1 MLFQFMTETVKIELN
16 GVILCTKNLKL
27 NETLESI
34 RNKIK
39 DKVVNA
45 LFLDKDGN
53 IIYKEDE
60 SGFNLE
66 FILNFKIVKLK
77 SFVTSE
83 IKDIQKK
90 IFFVQKLLC
99 NKKFEII

>member
-1 MLFQFMTETVKIELN
+1 MKH
-16 GVILCTKNLKL
+16 K
-27 NETLESI
+27 

-83 IKDIQKK
+83 IKDI
-90 IFFVQKLLC
+90 
-99 NKKFEII
+99 